1 MGLFYK
7 YMFLVPMLKIDS
19 NYWEKG
25 EKADSFNERI
35 KVNDVKI
42 ISSHF
47 YGLVNEVNYFSI
59 FF

>member
-1 MGLFYK
+1 
-7 YMFLVPMLKIDS
+7 MFLVPMLKIDS